1 MTKFTPHLAKDVE
14 KMLADIGLADI
25 YGLYAGLEQF
35 LYKENPLP
43 SSSTQA
49 AERKAKALAAKNK
62 VYPAVFRG
70 AGSYNHYIP
79 PLVDALSSRS
89 EFLTAYTPYQAE
101 MSQGIL
107 QAIFEYQTMIA
118 ELCGMEVANASHYD
132 GAAAFAEALLAL
144 RKKGKDK
151 ILLSSAVNPMCAK
164 VVETYL
170 RPLNIKVE
178 YIACREGK
186 TDLRD
191 LAEKLDGASAV
202 GISQPNYFGCI
213 EDADKIGEY
222 LRQQGAGYVM
232 SVYPISAAVLKTPF
246 ECKADIAVGEGQPLG
261 IPMSFGGPYLGFMAT
276 VKQNVRLLP
285 GRIVGK
291 TEDSLGRA
299 SYVLTMQARE
309 QHIRR
314 EKASS
319 SICSNQAHCAL
330 RAAVYMA
337 TAGREGMQ
345 EVARACYSNAH
356 YLAEEICKL
365 PGFSLKYNS
374 QFFNEFVIKSEANAY
389 ELERELAKKDILSGL
404 PLSEKDTLYCV
415 TEQNTKEQIDLLL
428 SCLKEAR

>member
-1 MTKFTPHLAKDVE
+1 
-14 KMLADIGLADI
+14 
-25 YGLYAGLEQF
+25 
-35 LYKENPLP
+35 
-43 SSSTQA
+43 
-49 AERKAKALAAKNK
+49 
-62 VYPAVFRG
+62 
-70 AGSYNHYIP
+70 
-79 PLVDALSSRS
+79 
-89 EFLTAYTPYQAE
+89 
-101 MSQGIL
+101 
-107 QAIFEYQTMIA
+107 
-118 ELCGMEVANASHYD
+118 
-132 GAAAFAEALLAL
+132 
-144 RKKGKDK
+144 
-151 ILLSSAVNPMCAK
+151 
-164 VVETYL
+164 
-170 RPLNIKVE
+170 
-178 YIACREGK
+178 
-186 TDLRD
+186 
-191 LAEKLDGASAV
+191 
-202 GISQPNYFGCI
+202 
-213 EDADKIGEY
+213 
-222 LRQQGAGYVM
+222 
-232 SVYPISAAVLKTPF
+232 
-246 ECKADIAVGEGQPLG
+246 
-261 IPMSFGGPYLGFMAT
+261 MAT